1 MVRAIEL
8 LKNNFGVSQTYKHDV
23 VKNDEIILTVYW
35 HPLTIAERELIQK
48 KSTSEDTNEFALQLM
63 IAKALDEDGNKLF
76 QDGDRTIT
84 ADKLRAFLHILVKSV
99 QNSSDDGVDI
109 TSVTNARSLPQS
121 RGTAGTLY
129 NDGDTVKVA

>member
-1 MVRAIEL
+1 MAKGDYTNSERRTRYRGLVATNTDSKVTVDANEKRERAEL
-8 LKNNFGVSQTYKHDV
+8 LDMV
-23 VKNDEIILTVYW
+23 E
-35 HPLTIAERELIQK
+35 E
-48 KSTSEDTNEFALQLM
+48 
-63 IAKALDEDGNKLF
+63 LF
-76 QDGDRTIT
+76 QDGNRNIT

-129 NDGDTVKVA
+129 NDGGTVKVA